1 MEKKKTKDN
10 REKIDK
16 FQESKVLIT
25 LILTPVAIKE
35 SRGL

>member
-16 FQESKVLIT
+16 LQESKVLIT
-25 LILTPVAIKE
+25 LILTLVAIKE